1 MCDTCWQLLIAV
13 RGANKGLGVRRTAPR
28 SAAPC
33 RLISE
38 ARAQLPPVFRIKP
51 SAHSR
56 QLVWATP
63 ALGAR
68 RVTYSHSNQ
77 AVSRPESKTAH
88 AKPLLTKHSG
98 EKHGLALSRR
108 CADASR
114 PAIMA
119 TDAAPAPAADE
130 PVSPKNTTAPNPP
143 TGSSLDELNATI
155 DKMEMRADPD
165 AQATVTDFLDFT
177 EYLPSDIVRSL
188 TLIGKLDQTY
198 AEYSSKVDELTTT
211 WGQLPGLPLETR
223 PQPTALR
230 AEISEHLRRGV
241 ASRMYTYAEAT
252 KMTDNINRH
261 YNRAQGILAKLQ
273 TTLENLPAAMEEQ
286 KSPVVTVKSP
296 QIARTPKPPAQAGED
311 VKKVRRK
318 RVPRI
323 IIPGEVL
330 APHEL
335 NFDAYTSSDE
345 SSSPEP
351 DSPTRR
357 MTPAPSSRIRL
368 VNKTHKTP
376 KPPKTPG
383 QGPGRPPKPVTVAG
397 SGTPVVLQPP
407 PENALPGSVDAPW
420 LQLTAYELAKLRK
433 KMKKNAVWTPSDTM
447 IARELKAL
455 GRGPEAYRAAKKKA
469 EDDGQPF
476 NSELPA
482 PVVVEGE
489 PGTKALPEGAIS
501 VDTLEDDISLSNKGM
516 KLNEAKKLKREA
528 MAKQAVEEA
537 EQGNRM
543 WAEAAKR
550 LFVPTLGTPNPETP
564 VAAGNGRGG
573 GSSNGSGNDNEG
585 ESGSGSGSGAKA
597 RASSKRKRDAVEA
610 DAGGSAESAPAETQ
624 GTRSAKRLKTETP
637 VPPPQL
643 TPHINSQ
650 TRSVT
655 PILPP
660 PIPQSTTPVPIP
672 LPRGAAAETPTQA
685 AVSSPAPTTEVPVPE
700 TSGTPAPDGATPTAT
715 VSAVPTKSSAEL
727 LQVPSTTE
735 GEMADADTAITPS
748 TREQPRRETRQGAA
762 KKQQQQAQPQADEQ
776 QPSLATTQPPE
787 PQRSQS
793 PARPATAPAKP
804 AASRD
809 HTPTTSDPSTGRR
822 PTSRGKAASQEPSA
836 SLAADR
842 PRRSSTARN
851 TPAPEHQNQL
861 HQAAAARQPPKTRRK
876 RPAPGI
882 VSASGPGANSAVGRR
897 KAAPRK
903 KARAQRKDKGQVE
916 MEEVDDEGNVI
927 SADEARYC
935 LCNRVSFGTMIEC
948 DNADVSFLPRCCG
961 TGNSTA
967 DVLSRRTVR
976 RSGSTSSALASRI
989 YRPVRRSGTALSAE
1003 FC

>member
-1 MCDTCWQLLIAV
+1 
-13 RGANKGLGVRRTAPR
+13 
-28 SAAPC
+28 
-33 RLISE
+33 
-38 ARAQLPPVFRIKP
+38 
-51 SAHSR
+51 
-56 QLVWATP
+56 
-63 ALGAR
+63 
-68 RVTYSHSNQ
+68 
-77 AVSRPESKTAH
+77 
-88 AKPLLTKHSG
+88 
-98 EKHGLALSRR
+98 
-108 CADASR
+108 
-114 PAIMA
+114 MA
-119 TDAAPAPAADE
+119 TDAAPAPTADE
-130 PVSPKNTTAPNPP
+130 PVSPKNTTAPKPNQPM
-143 TGSSLDELNATI
+143 GNSLDELNATI
-155 DKMEMRADPD
+155 DEMEMRADPD

-198 AEYSSKVDELTTT
+198 ADHSSKVDELTTT
-211 WGQLPGLPLETR
+211 WSQLPGLPAETR
-223 PQPTALR
+223 AQPTALR

-252 KMTDNINRH
+252 RMTDNINRH
-261 YNRAQGILAKLQ
+261 YNRAQGILTKLQ

-286 KSPVVTVKSP
+286 RSPVATVKSP
-296 QIARTPKPPAQAGED
+296 QLARTPKPPAQAGVDE
-311 VKKVRRK
+311 KKVRPK

-357 MTPAPSSRIRL
+357 MTPAPSSRIKL
-368 VNKTHKTP
+368 VNKTHKAP

-476 NSELPA
+476 NSDLPA

-573 GSSNGSGNDNEG
+573 GSGNGNGNEGGSGTGTGN
-585 ESGSGSGSGAKA
+585 GAKA
-597 RASSKRKRDAVEA
+597 RAGSKRKRDAPEA
-610 DAGGSAESAPAETQ
+610 DAGGPVESAAAETQ

-660 PIPQSTTPVPIP
+660 AIPQSTAPVPIP

-685 AVSSPAPTTEVPVPE
+685 TVATVSPPAPTTEAPVPE
-700 TSGTPAPDGATPTAT
+700 TSGTPAADAATPPAT
-715 VSAVPTKSSAEL
+715 VSAVPTKPPADL
-727 LQVPSTTE
+727 FQVPSTTE
-735 GEMADADTAITPS
+735 GETPDTNAPIAPS
-748 TREQPRRETRQGAA
+748 TREQPRRETRQGTA
-762 KKQQQQAQPQADEQ
+762 KKQQQQTQPQADEQ
-776 QPSLATTQPPE
+776 EPPLATPQPPE
-787 PQRSQS
+787 PQRDQS
-793 PARPATAPAKP
+793 PTRPATAPAKP
-804 AASRD
+804 ASSRD
-809 HTPTTSDPSTGRR
+809 HTPATSEPSAGRR
-822 PTSRGKAASQEPSA
+822 PTSRGKAASQEPGV

-851 TPAPEHQNQL
+851 TPAPEQPQ
-861 HQAAAARQPPKTRRK
+861 QAGPQRQPPKTRRK

-882 VSASGPGANSAVGRR
+882 VSASGLGANSAVGRR

-916 MEEVDDEGNVI
+916 MEEVDDEGNII

-948 DNADVSFLPRCCG
+948 DNADVSAPFSLDLLSLLVLASEGSCRCG
-961 TGNSTA
+961 IGNGIANVT
-967 DVLSRRTVR
+967 SRRTAR

-989 YRPVRRSGTALSAE
+989 YRPVRRSGTAPSAG